1 MRPIFIIFLN
11 QFILNGLVDM
21 YAKCGD
27 LTDAR
32 LIFEGML
39 ELNDACWNTMISGF
53 SIHGRCSE
61 ALEFFDRMVKSS
73 VNPNEI
79 TFLSVL
85 TACAHSGFV
94 QEGLETL

>member
-39 ELNDACWNTMISGF
+39 ERNDACWNAMILGVVTRKLWSS
-53 SIHGRCSE
+53 SIE
-61 ALEFFDRMVKSS
+61 W
-73 VNPNEI
+73 
-79 TFLSVL
+79 
-85 TACAHSGFV
+85 
-94 QEGLETL
+94 